1 VSQVADRSCT
11 LTVTANTVADFSVL
25 TVHGLLDTTTYQ
37 SLRDMIIKAALEV
50 PSAVIID
57 ISDLEV
63 PAPSALAVFTSARWH
78 VGRWPE
84 VPILLVCGDRAGRD
98 AIIRN
103 GVSRYVPV
111 YADVGSAAAALDSDI
126 PARRRQRARAVLPAE
141 MASLRRS
148 REMVNDWL
156 TVWSR
161 TQLIPAAK
169 VVVTEFVEN
178 VLQHTD
184 SAPEVR
190 LETDGSTVTVA
201 VQDRSHRPPAL
212 NEYSITRHIPSGL
225 GLVTAMC
232 RMWGNA
238 PTSTGKTVWAVIGP
252 ENEL

>member
-1 VSQVADRSCT
+1 MADRSCT
-11 LTVTANTVADFSVL
+11 LTVTADSVADFSVL

-37 SLRDMIIKAALEV
+37 SLRDVIIKAALEV
-50 PSAVIID
+50 PAAVIID

-98 AIIRN
+98 AITRN
-103 GVSRYVPV
+103 GVSRYVPA
-111 YADVGSAAAALDSDI
+111 YADVDSAAAAALDSDI
-126 PARRRQRARAVLPAE
+126 PARRRRRARASLPAE
-141 MASLRRS
+141 MVSLRQS
-148 REMVNDWL
+148 RELVNDWL

-161 TQLIPAAK
+161 TELIPAAK

-184 SAPEVR
+184 SGPEVR
-190 LETDGSTVTVA
+190 LETDGSLVTVA
-201 VQDRSHRPPAL
+201 VQDRSHRVPAL

-225 GLVTAMC
+225 GLVAAMC

-252 ENEL
+252 ENRL

>member
-1 VSQVADRSCT
+1 MADRACT
-11 LTVTANTVADFSVL
+11 LTVTANAVADFSVL

-37 SLRDMIIKAALEV
+37 SLRDVIIKAALEV
-50 PSAVIID
+50 PAAVIVD

-84 VPILLVCGDRAGRD
+84 VPILLVCGDHAGRD
-98 AIIRN
+98 AITRN

-111 YADVGSAAAALDSDI
+111 YPDVDAAAAALDSDI
-126 PARRRQRARAVLPAE
+126 PARRRRRARADLPAE
-141 MASLRRS
+141 MASLRQA
-148 REMVNDWL
+148 RELVNDWL
-156 TVWSR
+156 TLWSR
-161 TQLIPAAK
+161 TELIPAAK

-190 LETDGSTVTVA
+190 LETDGSVVTVA

-225 GLVTAMC
+225 GLVAAMC

-252 ENEL
+252 ENQL